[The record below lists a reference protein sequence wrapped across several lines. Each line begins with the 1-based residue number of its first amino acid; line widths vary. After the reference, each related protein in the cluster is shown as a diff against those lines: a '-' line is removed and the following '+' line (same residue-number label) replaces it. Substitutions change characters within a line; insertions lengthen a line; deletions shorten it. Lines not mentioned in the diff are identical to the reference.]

1 MSNRNYI
8 LFCLAFYLNI
18 CNFEEEV
25 VNSCKKKRKRIITI
39 RDLKGHV
46 AKDCATLSIQPLR
59 KVTGKGEPSLPKLT
73 FVASYNHRPK
83 LMFGRLANKSK
94 LEKQR
99 KS

>member
-1 MSNRNYI
+1 
-8 LFCLAFYLNI
+8 L
-18 CNFEEEV
+18 
-25 VNSCKKKRKRIITI
+25 KKRLLTHVRRKGRESLPSG
-39 RDLKGHV
+39 DLKGHV
-46 AKDCATLSIQPLR
+46 AKDCATPSIQPLR